1 MKKTYIIL
9 YCGIIKKKRQMDF
22 KLDYMDISA
31 LLNLMGYDW
40 KDFYEDEE
48 QFLENLN
55 ETLIYNFIQNK
66 VN

>member
-1 MKKTYIIL
+1 
-9 YCGIIKKKRQMDF
+9 MDF
-22 KLDYMDISA
+22 KLDYMDIAA